1 MEFSVGE
8 SMEVR
13 VKSGL
18 ALSSIVSPLLCST
31 FTTLPPLKAVTIN
44 TINEYYHF
52 RI

>member
-13 VKSGL
+13 VESGP

-31 FTTLPPLKAVTIN
+31 ISTLPLLKDVT
-44 TINEYYHF
+44 TI
-52 RI
+52 